1 MPFSGAS
8 SRWLQRYAPALL
20 AVALIIAMS
29 ISLAWQAAGWLRLQ
43 RSPVAVA
50 ASPVSHES
58 IRSDPTR
65 LARLFGT
72 SAQDPNAPPP
82 ATNLD
87 LVLKGSFVQ
96 SDPKLSSAIIQRQG
110 DKPHRYAVGGEI
122 SDGVKLHAVYRDRVE
137 LQRGGRLES
146 LPFPHRSGDC
156 WPARTTLQARTTR
169 SNNCKAC
176 RMRTLQHC
184 ASAWTP
190 CASRWK
196 PRPSQNP
203 PKKTRASPRP
213 RLRKATDPMSQPL
226 LRALFAPSSRS
237 YVPAVLLSLALGIQ
251 AAHAENN
258 GGNAFVP
265 AGNQQEA
272 HWTINLKDA
281 DIREFIDQIS
291 EITGETFVVDPRVK
305 GQVSV
310 VSKAQLSL
318 SEVYQLFLS
327 VMSTHGF
334 TVVAQGDQARIVPNA
349 EAKTEAGGGQ
359 SAPDRLETRVIQVQQ
374 SPVSELIPLIRPL
387 VPQYGHL
394 AAVPSANALIISD
407 RSANIARIED
417 VIRQLDQKGSHDYS
431 VINLRYGWVMDAAE
445 VLNNAMSRG
454 QAKGAAGA
462 QVIADARKPPD
473 HPRPAAGARQL
484 VQLAQSLDTLTA
496 RSANTRVIRL
506 RHNDA
511 KTLAETLGQ
520 ISEGMK
526 NNGGQGGEQTGGG
539 RPSNILIR
547 ADESTNA
554 LVLLADPDTV
564 NALED
569 IVRQLDVPR
578 AQVLVEAAIV
588 EISGDI
594 QDAVGVQWAINKGGM
609 GGTKTNFANTG
620 LSIGTLLQ
628 SLEQQGTGIHPRRRH
643 RRHRQQQLRRA
654 GHRALG
660 QHQEQP
666 AVDPEPVD
674 PGQPESGDSGR
685 PERTVP
691 DRLLHH
697 QQRRFEQPV
706 HHRGAQGYRRQPQGH
721 SAHQRRRGPA
731 PGDRAGDL
739 GPAAQRP
746 AAQQYR
752 PDHQQALDQEHHPRR
767 ERPSD
772 RDRRPDPGRRFP
784 SRVEGSPARGH
795 PIARSPVPFHQGH
808 TQAQPDGLP
817 ASYGGPRQRRSRR
830 ALGQEIQRHP
840 GHRRHSRPGGRPS
853 ILPTNANQLFDGQ
866 AVDLRELKTE

>member
-1 MPFSGAS
+1 
-8 SRWLQRYAPALL
+8 
-20 AVALIIAMS
+20 
-29 ISLAWQAAGWLRLQ
+29 
-43 RSPVAVA
+43 
-50 ASPVSHES
+50 
-58 IRSDPTR
+58 
-65 LARLFGT
+65 
-72 SAQDPNAPPP
+72 
-82 ATNLD
+82 
-87 LVLKGSFVQ
+87 
-96 SDPKLSSAIIQRQG
+96 
-110 DKPHRYAVGGEI
+110 
-122 SDGVKLHAVYRDRVE
+122 
-137 LQRGGRLES
+137 
-146 LPFPHRSGDC
+146 
-156 WPARTTLQARTTR
+156 
-169 SNNCKAC
+169 
-176 RMRTLQHC
+176 
-184 ASAWTP
+184 
-190 CASRWK
+190 
-196 PRPSQNP
+196 
-203 PKKTRASPRP
+203 
-213 RLRKATDPMSQPL
+213 MSQPL
-226 LRALFAPSSRS
+226 FRALFTPTSRS

-251 AAHAENN
+251 AAHAEDS
-258 GGNAFVP
+258 GRNAFVP

-454 QAKGAAGA
+454 QAKGVAGA
-462 QVIADARKPPD
+462 QVIADARTNRLIILGPPQ
-473 HPRPAAGARQL
+473 ARAKL
-484 VQLAQSLDTLTA
+484 VQLAQSLDTPTA

-554 LVLLADPDTV
+554 LILLADPDTV

-609 GGTKTNFANTG
+609 GGTRTNFGNTG

-628 SLEQQGTGIHPRRRH
+628 ALKDDKPPALPDGAIVGIGSSSFGALVTALSANSKSNLLSTPSLLTLDNQKAEILVGQNVPFNTGSYTTNSEGSSNPFTTVERKDIGVNLKVTPHINDGAALRLEIEQEISSIAPSV
-643 RRHRQQQLRRA
+643 QQVSNTDIITNKRSIKSTILAENGQVIVLGGLIQDDVVQAESKVPLLGDIPWLGKLFRSTKDTHTKRNLMVFLRPTVVLDGA
-654 GHRALG
+654 GLA
-660 QHQEQP
+660 
-666 AVDPEPVD
+666 AI
-674 PGQPESGDSGR
+674 SGKKYSDIR
-685 PERTVP
+685 V
-691 DRLLHH
+691 
-697 QQRRFEQPV
+697 
-706 HHRGAQGYRRQPQGH
+706 
-721 SAHQRRRGPA
+721 
-731 PGDRAGDL
+731 
-739 GPAAQRP
+739 
-746 AAQQYR
+746 
-752 PDHQQALDQEHHPRR
+752 LD
-767 ERPSD
+767 
-772 RDRRPDPGRRFP
+772 GRRSP
-784 SRVEGSPARGH
+784 EGRG
-795 PIARSPVPFHQGH
+795 
-808 TQAQPDGLP
+808 
-817 ASYGGPRQRRSRR
+817 
-830 ALGQEIQRHP
+830 
-840 GHRRHSRPGGRPS
+840 S
-853 ILPTNANQLFDGQ
+853 ILPSSAGQLFDGQ
-866 AVDLRELKTE
+866 TVDLRDLKAE

>member
-1 MPFSGAS
+1 
-8 SRWLQRYAPALL
+8 
-20 AVALIIAMS
+20 
-29 ISLAWQAAGWLRLQ
+29 
-43 RSPVAVA
+43 
-50 ASPVSHES
+50 
-58 IRSDPTR
+58 
-65 LARLFGT
+65 
-72 SAQDPNAPPP
+72 
-82 ATNLD
+82 
-87 LVLKGSFVQ
+87 
-96 SDPKLSSAIIQRQG
+96 
-110 DKPHRYAVGGEI
+110 
-122 SDGVKLHAVYRDRVE
+122 
-137 LQRGGRLES
+137 
-146 LPFPHRSGDC
+146 
-156 WPARTTLQARTTR
+156 
-169 SNNCKAC
+169 
-176 RMRTLQHC
+176 
-184 ASAWTP
+184 
-190 CASRWK
+190 
-196 PRPSQNP
+196 
-203 PKKTRASPRP
+203 
-213 RLRKATDPMSQPL
+213 MSQPL

-251 AAHAENN
+251 AAHAENS

-462 QVIADARKPPD
+462 QVIADARTNRLIILGPPQ
-473 HPRPAAGARQL
+473 ARAKL
-484 VQLAQSLDTLTA
+484 VQLAQSLDTPTA

-554 LVLLADPDTV
+554 LILLADPDTV

-609 GGTKTNFANTG
+609 GGTRTNFGNTG

-628 SLEQQGTGIHPRRRH
+628 ALKDYKPPALPDGAIVGIGSSSFGALVTALSANSKSNLLSTPSLLTLDNQKAEILVGQNVPFNTGSYTTNSEGSSNPFTTVERKDIGVNLKVTPHINDGAALRLEIEQEISSIAPSV
-643 RRHRQQQLRRA
+643 QQVSNTDIITNKRSIKSTILAENGQVIVLGGLIQDDVVQAESKVPLLGDIPWLGKLFRSTKDTHTKRNLMVFLRPTVVLDGA
-654 GHRALG
+654 GLA
-660 QHQEQP
+660 
-666 AVDPEPVD
+666 AI
-674 PGQPESGDSGR
+674 SGKKYSDIR
-685 PERTVP
+685 V
-691 DRLLHH
+691 
-697 QQRRFEQPV
+697 
-706 HHRGAQGYRRQPQGH
+706 
-721 SAHQRRRGPA
+721 
-731 PGDRAGDL
+731 
-739 GPAAQRP
+739 
-746 AAQQYR
+746 
-752 PDHQQALDQEHHPRR
+752 LD
-767 ERPSD
+767 
-772 RDRRPDPGRRFP
+772 GRRSP
-784 SRVEGSPARGH
+784 EGRG
-795 PIARSPVPFHQGH
+795 
-808 TQAQPDGLP
+808 
-817 ASYGGPRQRRSRR
+817 
-830 ALGQEIQRHP
+830 
-840 GHRRHSRPGGRPS
+840 S
-853 ILPTNANQLFDGQ
+853 ILPSSAGQLFDGQ
-866 AVDLRELKTE
+866 TVDLRDLKAE

>member
-1 MPFSGAS
+1 
-8 SRWLQRYAPALL
+8 
-20 AVALIIAMS
+20 
-29 ISLAWQAAGWLRLQ
+29 
-43 RSPVAVA
+43 
-50 ASPVSHES
+50 
-58 IRSDPTR
+58 
-65 LARLFGT
+65 
-72 SAQDPNAPPP
+72 
-82 ATNLD
+82 
-87 LVLKGSFVQ
+87 
-96 SDPKLSSAIIQRQG
+96 
-110 DKPHRYAVGGEI
+110 
-122 SDGVKLHAVYRDRVE
+122 
-137 LQRGGRLES
+137 
-146 LPFPHRSGDC
+146 
-156 WPARTTLQARTTR
+156 
-169 SNNCKAC
+169 
-176 RMRTLQHC
+176 
-184 ASAWTP
+184 
-190 CASRWK
+190 
-196 PRPSQNP
+196 
-203 PKKTRASPRP
+203 
-213 RLRKATDPMSQPL
+213 MSQPL
-226 LRALFAPSSRS
+226 FRALFAPTSRS

-251 AAHAENN
+251 AAHAEDS
-258 GGNAFVP
+258 GRNAFAP

-374 SPVSELIPLIRPL
+374 SPVSELILLIRPL

-462 QVIADARKPPD
+462 QVIADARTNRLIILGPPQ
-473 HPRPAAGARQL
+473 ARAKL
-484 VQLAQSLDTLTA
+484 VQLAQSLDTPTA

-554 LVLLADPDTV
+554 LILLADPDTV

-609 GGTKTNFANTG
+609 GGTRTNFGNTG

-628 SLEQQGTGIHPRRRH
+628 ALKDDKPPVLPDGAIVGIGSSSFGALVTALSANSKSNLLSTPSLLTLDNQKAEILVGQNVPFNTGSYTTNSEGSSNPFTTVERKDIGVNLKVTPHINDGAALRLEIEQEISSIAPSV
-643 RRHRQQQLRRA
+643 QQVSNTDIITNKRSIKSTILAENGQVIVLGGLIQDDVVQAESKVPLLGDIPWLGKLFRSTKDTHTKRNLMVFLRPTVVLDGA
-654 GHRALG
+654 GLA
-660 QHQEQP
+660 
-666 AVDPEPVD
+666 AI
-674 PGQPESGDSGR
+674 SGKKYSDIR
-685 PERTVP
+685 V
-691 DRLLHH
+691 
-697 QQRRFEQPV
+697 
-706 HHRGAQGYRRQPQGH
+706 
-721 SAHQRRRGPA
+721 
-731 PGDRAGDL
+731 
-739 GPAAQRP
+739 
-746 AAQQYR
+746 
-752 PDHQQALDQEHHPRR
+752 LD
-767 ERPSD
+767 
-772 RDRRPDPGRRFP
+772 GRRSP
-784 SRVEGSPARGH
+784 EGRG
-795 PIARSPVPFHQGH
+795 
-808 TQAQPDGLP
+808 
-817 ASYGGPRQRRSRR
+817 
-830 ALGQEIQRHP
+830 
-840 GHRRHSRPGGRPS
+840 S
-853 ILPTNANQLFDGQ
+853 ILPSSAGQLFDGQ
-866 AVDLRELKTE
+866 TVDLRDLKAE